1 MIRPKSKVMRS
12 TILSVTFLLILFK
25 FCGAQDTITRKTG
38 IKIICNIIKVD
49 SINIQYRIQMKNGA
63 MVKTFL
69 PLDGVA
75 EYKYGPELEKANFW
89 FNAGVGAGT
98 VIGGFDSSNS
108 SNAVGPS
115 FGINFSSQVKRGLFS
130 IRFIYN
136 EEMIFLRMSPTQSIS
151 DFGVLYGRIAK
162 IPKGFIS
169 LSGGISRVFG
179 EHRGAFQ
186 NLNNY
191 TFNYE
196 TQSYGTF
203 GIPFESQIFWT
214 PNSFIG
220 VGIYGFANINPEKSF
235 WGGLFCIQLGKLK

>member
-1 MIRPKSKVMRS
+1 MRS
-12 TILSVTFLLILFK
+12 TIISFTFLLIFTE
-25 FCGAQDTITRKTG
+25 FCWAQDTIIMKTG
-38 IKIICNIIKVD
+38 VKIICNIEKVD
-49 SINIQYRIQMKNGA
+49 SINIHYSSRIIKGL
-63 MVKTFL
+63 KLESFL
-69 PLDGVA
+69 PLKGVS
-75 EYKYGPELEKANFW
+75 EYKYGPKSEIGCYW
-89 FNAGVGAGT
+89 FNVGVGAGT

-235 WGGLFCIQLGKLK
+235 YGGLLSIQLGKLR